1 METCFIINETI
12 MYFRWWRMQ
21 PGVCIYSNPS
31 LKDTPLER
39 TQILTIKYCDYNV
52 MLPLT
57 KAHLSNKDELFGR
70 SDLPITGGPL

>member
-1 METCFIINETI
+1 MKLL
-12 MYFRWWRMQ
+12 
-21 PGVCIYSNPS
+21 CISDGEGCNLVFVYIVTPL
-31 LKDTPLER
+31 LKDTPLEK
-39 TQILTIKYCDYNV
+39 TQILAIKYCDYNV